1 MGPSPVDQEIMGIT
15 MLLFDRN
22 FNTSFFEPAGGG
34 DPILYQHLFWFFG
47 HPEVELLIGFIILLF
62 AGTTWI
68 LSFKYSNL
76 NVIVKKLKLK
86 SISAGNNFTKY
97 YYFFRYKECRI
108 GTLETFRN
116 KIQIKKLSLNNRIHF
131 NLLFFPVSN
140 LSNGIINGINKNKI
154 SIHVPTH
161 LKPINDTYFGHYLA
175 GLIDGDGHFSSA
187 KQLVIVFNIQDVS
200 LAYYIKKR
208 IGYGIVRKIKNKNAV
223 IFVISSREGLEIVL
237 NIINH
242 KLRFLSKLNQINKI
256 LNNPNFKEFREKLNF
271 SINTENDFNNHWL
284 SGFADADAS
293 FQIKIINKV
302 NRKKPEIRLNFQI
315 DQKNKDILIQI
326 KNYLGGNIGYRTSQD
341 TYYYGSTN
349 FGSAKKV
356 IDYFDRFHLLSS
368 KHINYLK
375 WRKAY
380 VLIQD
385 RDHLTEKGIEK
396 IIKLKERMN
405 SFNKDNLDL
414 S

>member
-368 KHINYLK
+368 KHINY
-375 WRKAY
+375 
-380 VLIQD
+380 
-385 RDHLTEKGIEK
+385 
-396 IIKLKERMN
+396 
-405 SFNKDNLDL
+405 
-414 S
+414 